1 VTVLALALVLA
12 VYAVL
17 DGIGLVTSGLGG
29 RDRPR
34 WWSWVAAGLAG
45 VIAAVWPEITALVL
59 ALAAVMGVAA
69 LLIGVALLWAAWQ
82 VRTGRVVVLR
92 IALPTGG

>member
-1 VTVLALALVLA
+1 
-12 VYAVL
+12 
-17 DGIGLVTSGLGG
+17 VTSADQAPPARGDRRSRGDGPRVDVARRLSTRLGVRG
-29 RDRPR
+29 FL
-34 WWSWVAAGLAG
+34 AGLAG